1 MCERERER
9 EGGWIDSPGRMEL
22 CSLLSRIHSNVQPT
36 FATPQTHTHSFSH
49 THTHTHLLSLSISHT
64 HSLTHSSTCGWNEKN
79 EEKGYNCLDFKIEI
93 ATQQRS
99 LIIICSQNLQV
110 DLWHVFPW
118 KVMLIGIY
126 MLPIKFPDKFLIL
139 TSNELAIHFCL
150 KNEIIYLCCFFS
162 KYLSI
167 VNL

>member
-22 CSLLSRIHSNVQPT
+22 CSLLSRIRSNVQPT
-36 FATPQTHTHSFSH
+36 FATPH
-49 THTHTHLLSLSISHT
+49 THTHTP
-64 HSLTHSSTCGWNEKN
+64 SLTHTHTPSLSLYLPHTLSHTFIYMWMKW
-79 EEKGYNCLDFKIEI
+79 EEWSKFYNCLDFKIEI